1 MTKNKKLPGLL
12 IMLLPLALCAQPK
25 HNYSVS
31 GTIKDKKSGET
42 LSGATV
48 GFLEHPGGIVTNSY
62 GFYSITIPE
71 GKYSMI
77 ISYSGYATDTIVLD
91 LKQNTVIN
99 KMMSAGNTQL
109 KEVVV
114 AARKGSNNILKTPPG
129 LQRLSMED
137 IQNVPVLLGEK
148 DVLKTIQ
155 MLPGVKSAGDGNSG
169 FYVRG
174 GAADQ
179 NLILLDEATVYNP
192 THFLGF
198 FSAFN
203 SDAIKDLTLY
213 KGAMPAE
220 YGGRLSSVVDIKM
233 NDGNINITSNGN
245 NLLLKSKIDDASLKQ
260 DFQYFLNS
268 SSKLNFGFQVTHHII
283 SPAVLDASPGSNYNP
298 IDIQKNYSFENA
310 LYISHEYAASD
321 KLRFNYGLRFS
332 SFLETGPGT
341 FNNYDSSGNIKQT
354 KTYESGQIVSSYY
367 NLEPRFS

>member
-114 AARKGSNNILKTPPG
+114 AARKGSNNTLKTPPG

-155 MLPGVKSAGDGNSG
+155 LLPGIKSAGDGKSG
-169 FYVRG
+169 FFVRG
-174 GAADQ
+174 GASDQ
-179 NLILLDEATVYNP
+179 NLILLDEATVYNAS
-192 THFLGF
+192 HLLGF
-198 FSAFN
+198 FSVFN
-203 SDAIKDLTLY
+203 SDAIKDITVY
-213 KGAMPAE
+213 KGGMPSV
-220 YGGRLSSVVDIKM
+220 YGGRLASVEDIKM
-233 NDGNINITSNGN
+233 KEGNDQKFGVSGGLGLIASRLNIEGPVNKGKGSFMMSARRSYADIFTGLASDTTVKGSKLYFYDINLKANYKLNKKNHVYLSGYFGKDVLSLKNSNG
-245 NLLLKSKIDDASLKQ
+245 IDWG
-260 DFQYFLNS
+260 NS
-268 SSKLNFGFQVTHHII
+268 TATFRWNHI
-283 SPAVLDASPGSNYNP
+283 VN
-298 IDIQKNYSFENA
+298 
-310 LYISHEYAASD
+310 
-321 KLRFNYGLRFS
+321 
-332 SFLETGPGT
+332 
-341 FNNYDSSGNIKQT
+341 
-354 KTYESGQIVSSYY
+354 
-367 NLEPRFS
+367 

>member
-1 MTKNKKLPGLL
+1 MLAEDAFTLISEGKQEGTVCFTDDPAAVDKQNRVFFGVFEKSLGVVSSRHNGCLLNKYKNISIRLPFCPLRGLSPFRFNRSCPIL
-12 IMLLPLALCAQPK
+12 RCYFIHSK
-25 HNYSVS
+25 IV
-31 GTIKDKKSGET
+31 TIPYDEKQKKSGET

-155 MLPGVKSAGDGNSG
+155 MLPGIKSAGDGKSG

-174 GAADQ
+174 GGADQ
-179 NLILLDEATVYNP
+179 NLIVLDEATVYNP
-192 THFLGF
+192 SHLLSF
-198 FSAFN
+198 FSVFN
-203 SDAIKDLTLY
+203 SDAIKDISVY
-213 KGAMPAE
+213 KGGMPSN
-220 YGGRLSSVVDIKM
+220 YGGPLPSFEDIKIR
-233 NDGNINITSNGN
+233 DGNDQKFGVSGGIRLIASR
-245 NLLLKSKIDDASLKQ
+245 LK
-260 DFQYFLNS
+260 
-268 SSKLNFGFQVTHHII
+268 
-283 SPAVLDASPGSNYNP
+283 
-298 IDIQKNYSFENA
+298 
-310 LYISHEYAASD
+310 
-321 KLRFNYGLRFS
+321 
-332 SFLETGPGT
+332 
-341 FNNYDSSGNIKQT
+341 
-354 KTYESGQIVSSYY
+354 
-367 NLEPRFS
+367 